1 MRVVRCSMLM
11 GTRMFRHGLIV
22 LTTMLVLAVCL
33 TPSVAPCEVSGFSN
47 GAYILPPG
55 IQERNLSFAEV
66 RIPIGRPDVAARVLE
81 QLNYLL
87 MDHRAVILE
96 AMDRMAAYNGLMTKI
111 LQDEKCPADL
121 IYLAALIGHFDP
133 MTKNKSGGIGW
144 WGLGPLKEK
153 SGSNHAQWVSDSNW
167 DDRRD
172 PVISTKIACGVL
184 QNLHRR
190 NAANDWLLTICAYL
204 DGADKLDAIT
214 HKSQGFGYWDI
225 VVPTYSE
232 AFIPKLIALKIIDTH
247 KDFYGLSASQQ
258 GPFQYDCL
266 DRLKLAK
273 DLPLHFVAK
282 WCGAVPR
289 NIWELNPAV
298 DPASGV
304 LAMNEKKT
312 AAGTFLRVPKG
323 WGQKVREHLVRE
335 KYVAE

>member
-1 MRVVRCSMLM
+1 MS
-11 GTRMFRHGLIV
+11 RHCLIV
-22 LTTMLVLAVCL
+22 SSAILALAFCM
-33 TPSVAPCEVSGFSN
+33 TPAPCEVNGFSN

-96 AMDRMAAYNGLMTKI
+96 AMDRMAAYNGLMSKI

-121 IYLAALIGHFDP
+121 IYVAALIGRFDP

-153 SGSNHAQWVSDSNW
+153 NGSNHSQWVSDSNW

-184 QNLHRR
+184 QNLHKR
-190 NAANDWLLTICAYL
+190 NGGNDWLLTICAYL
-204 DGADKLDAIT
+204 DGADKLDAVT
-214 HKSQGFGYWDI
+214 HKSQGFGYWDV

-232 AFIPKLIALKIIDTH
+232 VFIPKLVALKILDTH

-258 GPFQYDCL
+258 SPLHYDSL
-266 DRLKLAK
+266 DRLKPVK
-273 DLPLHFVAK
+273 DLPLHVVAK

-289 NIWELNPAV
+289 VIWELNPAV

-304 LAMNEKKT
+304 LAVSDKKSGS
-312 AAGTFLRVPKG
+312 GTFLRVPKG
-323 WGQKVREHLVRE
+323 WGPRVRENLVRE
-335 KYVAE
+335 KYVSE